1 MLKGIVVG
9 NIGSEPEMRY
19 SAQGQGMLRFS
30 VASNGRVKNQDGE
43 WQDETTWIRCTI
55 FGARAEKLSEML
67 RKGTKVYVDGR
78 LEARP
83 WMNNSGQPQAGLE
96 MIANDVEF
104 AGNRQD
110 GDGGTQQRQPVVAA
124 SAPRAQQESLDDI
137 PF

>member
-1 MLKGIVVG
+1 MLKAIIVG

-30 VASNGRVKNQDGE
+30 VASNDRVKNQDGE
-43 WQDETTWIRCTI
+43 WQDETTWIRCTV

-67 RKGTKVYVDGR
+67 RKGTKVFVDGR

-83 WMNNSGQPQAGLE
+83 WLNNSGQPMAGLE

-110 GDGGTQQRQPVVAA
+110 VEQRQPIAA
-124 SAPRAQQESLDDI
+124 GRQVTPAEAQRMDEAGEL